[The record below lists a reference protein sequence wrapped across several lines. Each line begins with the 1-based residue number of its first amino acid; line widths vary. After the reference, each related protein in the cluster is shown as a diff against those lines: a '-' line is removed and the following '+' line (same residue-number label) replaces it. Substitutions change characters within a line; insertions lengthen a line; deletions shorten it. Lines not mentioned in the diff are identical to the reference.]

1 MSRGLEEAGEFSTM
15 PYGSL
20 TCSREIFSDRETGSS
35 KAAFQF
41 LELPGQPFRQT
52 VAEFC
57 EVFFDIRHLG

>member
-1 MSRGLEEAGEFSTM
+1 MTKGLEEAEEFSTM
-15 PYGSL
+15 PFGSL

-52 VAEFC
+52 VAEFF
-57 EVFFDIRHLG
+57 EMFFDIRYLG